1 MLDRQNQDLS
11 VKRQADL
18 LEVSRT
24 SVYYVPAIK
33 EDEDIPLMHRI
44 DEIYT
49 RWPHYGHRRIRSV
62 LQNEGVVI
70 SKKKTCQLMR
80 RMGLAGLCP
89 GPNLSKRNLKE
100 AIHPYLLRG
109 VKATHPNHVW
119 GIDITYI
126 RMQGS
131 FMYLVAII
139 DWYSR
144 YLVSWELSQ
153 SLERSFV
160 LRAINKAFCVGKP
173 EIFNSDQGSHFTSN
187 DYINLLQ
194 KNEVKISMDGKGRAT
209 DNAIT
214 ERFFRSLKWEKLY
227 YHTYTTPQMVYKD
240 VRSYIDEYNSTRPH
254 QSLGYASPVQF
265 YHQGEQKTG

>member
-1 MLDRQNQDLS
+1 MMDRHDAELIS
-11 VKRQADL
+11 VKRQSEL

-24 SVYYVPAIK
+24 SVYYVPVDK
-33 EDEDIPLMHRI
+33 DDEDIPIMHRI

-49 RWPHYGHRRIRSV
+49 RWPHYGHRRIRHV
-62 LQNEGVVI
+62 LQDEGIVI
-70 SKKKTCQLMR
+70 SKKKVCKLMR

-89 GPNLSKRNLKE
+89 GPNLSKRNHKE
-100 AIHPYLLRG
+100 AVHPYLLRG
-109 VKATHPNHVW
+109 VKAAYPNHIW

-144 YLVSWELSQ
+144 YIVSWELSQ

-160 LRAINKAFCVGKP
+160 LRAMNKAFLKAKP
-173 EIFNSDQGSHFTSN
+173 AILNSDQGSHFTSS
-187 DYINLLQ
+187 DYIHLL
-194 KNEVKISMDGKGRAT
+194 KKKEIAISMDGKGRAT

-214 ERFFRSLKWEKLY
+214 ERFFLIWQRVNIKRTL
-227 YHTYTTPQMVYKD
+227 T
-240 VRSYIDEYNSTRPH
+240 
-254 QSLGYASPVQF
+254 
-265 YHQGEQKTG
+265 

>member
-1 MLDRQNQDLS
+1 MMDRHDDKVHL
-11 VKRQADL
+11 KRQSEL

-24 SVYYVPAIK
+24 SIYYVPVTK
-33 EDEDIPLMHRI
+33 DDDDIPIMHRI

-49 RWPHYGHRRIRSV
+49 RWPHFGHRRIRNI
-62 LQNEGVVI
+62 LQSEGMVI
-70 SKKKTCQLMR
+70 SKKKTCRIMR

-89 GPNLSKRNLKE
+89 GPNLSKRNHKE
-100 AIHPYLLRG
+100 AIRPYLLRG
-109 VKATHPNHVW
+109 VKAAYPNHIW

-160 LRAINKAFCVGKP
+160 LRALNKAFSMGKP
-173 EIFNSDQGSHFTSN
+173 KILNSDQGSHFTSS
-187 DYINLLQ
+187 DYLNLLE
-194 KNEVKISMDGKGRAT
+194 KNHISISMDGKGRAT

-214 ERFFRSLKWEKLY
+214 ERFFRNLKWEKLY
-227 YHTYTTPQMVYKD
+227 YHSYTSPKEVYRD
-240 VRSYIDEYNSTRPH
+240 VRAYIDEYNSVRPH
-254 QSLGYASPVQF
+254 QSLHYSKPAEFYAHVV
-265 YHQGEQKTG
+265 EQTG